1 MINFSNPERK
11 NKRKKL
17 MKFAAKT
24 LYGLEN
30 VLADELRDLGAQDVY
45 PANRAVL
52 FTGNLE
58 LLYRVN
64 YCSRCA
70 LSVLVAVDEFRIAS
84 KDDLYRKTMKIN
96 WSDLI
101 DPDSTFSVV
110 PVVNSKLFGHT
121 GYPGLIVKDAIADHF
136 RKRSGR
142 RPSVDAADPDV
153 MVNLHISNESTD
165 ISIDSSVVPLFKR
178 GYRKEQGMA
187 PLNEVLAAGI
197 LKLSGWDCE
206 SPLSDPMCGSG
217 TIPVEAGLMAR
228 NIPPGRFR
236 KFFGF
241 SRWKN
246 YDEELFRKVKL
257 ENDGNICSMKAKITA
272 SDISEQA
279 VKQTLDNIE
288 SAGLTGQV
296 TARVLDFRDLKPA
309 EPGGWVVIN
318 PPYGQRLKPEEIDAL
333 YGMIGTSLKH
343 SFPGYKAWIITSGK
357 QHLNN
362 IGLKPKTKF
371 TLYNGSI
378 ECILAGYEL
387 YEGSRKQRKG

>member
-1 MINFSNPERK
+1 
-11 NKRKKL
+11 

-30 VLADELRDLGAQDVY
+30 VLAEELRDLGAQDVY
-45 PANRAVL
+45 AANRAVL

-70 LSVLVAVDEFRIAS
+70 LSVLVSVDEFRIAS

-96 WSDLI
+96 WSDVM
-101 DPDSTFSVV
+101 DPDSRFSVV
-110 PVVNSKLFGHT
+110 PVVNSKIFGHT

-142 RPSVDAADPDV
+142 RPSVDTADPDV
-153 MVNLHISNESTD
+153 MVNLHISNESAD
-165 ISIDSSVVPLFKR
+165 ISIDSSVIPLFKR

-197 LKLSGWDCE
+197 LKLSGWDCK

-217 TIPVEAGLMAR
+217 TIPVEAGLMAC
-228 NIPPGRFR
+228 NIPPGKFR

-246 YDEELFRKVKL
+246 YDEELFRKVRL
-257 ENDGNICSMKAKITA
+257 ENDGKAGSVTVKITA
-272 SDISEQA
+272 SDISGQVVKQA
-279 VKQTLDNIE
+279 VDNIN
-288 SAGLTGQV
+288 SAGLTDQV
-296 TARVLDFRDLKPA
+296 TASVMDFRDLKPS
-309 EPGGWVVIN
+309 EPGGWLVFN
-318 PPYGQRLKPEEIDAL
+318 PPYGQRLVPGEIDAL
-333 YGMIGTSLKH
+333 YNMIGTSMKH
-343 SFPGYKAWIITSGK
+343 NFPGYKAWIITSGK
-357 QHLNN
+357 EHLKN
-362 IGLKPKTKF
+362 IGLKPKAKF

-387 YEGSRKQRKG
+387 YEGSRKHREG

>member
-1 MINFSNPERK
+1 MINFSNSEGRNNSK
-11 NKRKKL
+11 TL
-17 MKFAAKT
+17 MRFTAKT
-24 LYGLEN
+24 LYGLED
-30 VLADELRDLGAQDVY
+30 VLAEELRELGAQDVY

-70 LSVLVAVDEFRIAS
+70 LSVLVSVDEFRIAS

-96 WSDLI
+96 WSDI
-101 DPDSTFSVV
+101 MDPDTRFSVV
-110 PVVNSKLFGHT
+110 PVVNSKIFGHT

-142 RPSVDAADPDV
+142 RPSVDTADPDV
-153 MVNLHISNESTD
+153 MVNLHISNENAD
-165 ISIDSSVVPLFKR
+165 ISIDSSVIPLFKR

-197 LKLSGWDCE
+197 LKLSGWDCK

-217 TIPVEAGLMAR
+217 TIPVEAGLMAC
-228 NIPPGRFR
+228 NIPPGKFR

-246 YDEELFRKVKL
+246 YDEELFRKVRL
-257 ENDGNICSMKAKITA
+257 ENDGKAGSVTVKITA
-272 SDISEQA
+272 SDISGQVLKQA
-279 VKQTLDNIE
+279 VDNIN
-288 SAGLTGQV
+288 SAGLTDQV
-296 TARVLDFRDLKPA
+296 TASVMDFRDLKPS
-309 EPGGWVVIN
+309 EPGGWLVFN
-318 PPYGQRLKPEEIDAL
+318 PPYGQRLVPGEIDAL
-333 YGMIGTSLKH
+333 YNMIGTSMKH
-343 SFPGYKAWIITSGK
+343 NFPGYKAWIITSGK
-357 QHLNN
+357 EHLKN

-387 YEGSRKQRKG
+387 YEGSRKHREG